1 MLLRVTV
8 VSCDSRTLTVFV
20 VLPIV
25 TVDRCD
31 SSTLWEH
38 LRCYWELLW
47 LVVTAVHCDS
57 CWGVTESYCGYLW
70 QQYILT
76 AVEVLLRVTVVS
88 CDSRTL
94 TVVEVLPRITVD
106 ICDSSTF
113 WQVLRCYWELLSLV
127 VTARHWQLLRCYR
140 ELLWIVVTAVHFDRC
155 WGVTES
161 YCG

>member
-1 MLLRVTV
+1 MFGLWEEYKLFIFVRAGNVVIGICKEDCRVTV
-8 VSCDSRTLTVFV
+8 VSCDS
-20 VLPIV
+20 
-25 TVDRCD
+25 
-31 SSTLWEH
+31 STLWQL

-113 WQVLRCYWELLSLV
+113 WQVLRCYWELLWL
-127 VTARHWQLLRCYR
+127 
-140 ELLWIVVTAVHFDRC
+140 VVTAVHFDSC